1 MFTFDTIIDGVQTA
15 KKQAV
20 KTFVKHEEIATQ
32 LNNFVDAQ
40 TAYTKDAV
48 KVTTETAA
56 KIGEEVVKATRD
68 AADKMANGE
77 YVKKYADK
85 VSQDFYQSFWKEAFK
100 WYNGQIY
107 NTTPAAKAG
116 KDA

>member
-20 KTFVKHEEIATQ
+20 KSFVKHDEIANQ
-32 LNNFVDAQ
+32 LNSFVDAQ

-48 KVTTETAA
+48 KVGTEAA
-56 KIGEEVVKATRD
+56 ARIGEEVIKVTRE
-68 AADKMANGE
+68 AADKMANGD

-85 VSQDFYQSFWKEAFK
+85 VSQDFYQSFWQEAFR
-100 WYNGQIY
+100 WYNQQLY
-107 NTTPAAKAG
+107 NPTPAAKAG